1 MERDVWH
8 SLYRRMVL
16 GLSLPE
22 EAREHRGRV
31 LLHFSD
37 TPSTFYSA
45 MRHLIDYFEPVCIVH
60 TGDLADEVKLELHPG
75 ELALYRKKLEA
86 LRSVLSP
93 LSEDR
98 VVIITGNHDHEG
110 SVREYFPEGR
120 VIEGGTRLNLFG
132 LDLNLSHEPERLG
145 TPLARFNLF
154 GHSMPREVGTTGDR
168 IFLNGLKAIHVLNVD
183 SGVVLSIPYPKYVD
197 DARFNRKKV
206 GL

>member
-86 LRSVLSP
+86 P